1 MKNKIKTL
9 IVLFTIISNTAYSQ
23 LFVTNPFIGTFTWAT
38 NGNVTNFPYNGIS
51 ISDITVSDFT
61 KVNVVTSSSSGNFRA
76 SSWTTNSIV
85 DPSKYFEFT
94 LTANPG
100 TTINMSSI
108 NFGIGRSA
116 TGPIKWEW
124 RTSIDNYATI
134 ASNYV
139 TINTNL
145 TLIDGTI
152 SVPDVSSG
160 WTNNTLGFQD
170 FNNLNSITFRF
181 YGFASEAIA
190 GTGGLQGN
198 LTFNGE
204 SISVIPEPSTVS
216 LLLICGIT
224 ALGYRIRSKIR
235 S

>member
-9 IVLFTIISNTAYSQ
+9 IVLFTIFSNTAYSQ
-23 LFVTNPFIGTFTWAT
+23 LFVTNPFTGSFNWAT
-38 NGNVTNFPYNGIS
+38 NGNVTTFPYNGLLIS
-51 ISDITVSDFT
+51 NVDVGNFT
-61 KVNVVTSSSSGNFRA
+61 KVNVTTSSSSGNFRA
-76 SSWTTNSIV
+76 SSWTTNSII
-85 DPSKYFEFT
+85 DTSKYFEFT
-94 LTANPG
+94 LTADPG

-124 RTSIDNYATI
+124 RTSIDNYATV

-145 TLIDGTI
+145 TLTGGTI
-152 SVPDVSSG
+152 SVPDVNSG

-170 FNNLNSITFRF
+170 FDSLNSITFRF

-198 LTFNGE
+198 LTFTGE
-204 SISVIPEPSTVS
+204 SVSVIPEPMTIQ
-216 LLLICGIT
+216 LLLVGL
-224 ALGYRIRSKIR
+224 ALLGYKVRSR
-235 S
+235 YH

>member
-23 LFVTNPFIGTFTWAT
+23 LFVTNPFTGSFNWAT
-38 NGNVTNFPYNGIS
+38 NGNVTTFPYNGLLIS
-51 ISDITVSDFT
+51 NVDVGNFT
-61 KVNVVTSSSSGNFRA
+61 KVNLTTSSSSGNFRA

-85 DPSKYFEFT
+85 DTSKYFEFT

-108 NFGIGRSA
+108 NFGVGRSG
-116 TGPIKWEW
+116 TGPTKWEW
-124 RTSIDNYATI
+124 RTSVDNYATVS
-134 ASNYV
+134 SNYV

-145 TLIDGTI
+145 TLTGGTI
-152 SVPDVSSG
+152 SVPDVNSG

-170 FNNLNSITFRF
+170 FDNLNSITFRF

-198 LTFNGE
+198 LTFAGE
-204 SISVIPEPSTVS
+204 SVSVIPEPMTIQ
-216 LLLICGIT
+216 LLLVGL
-224 ALGYRIRSKIR
+224 ALLGYKVRSR
-235 S
+235 NH

>member
-9 IVLFTIISNTAYSQ
+9 IVLFTIFSNTAYSQ
-23 LFVTNPFIGTFTWAT
+23 LFVTNPFTGSFNWAT
-38 NGNVTNFPYNGIS
+38 NGNVTTFPYNGLLIS
-51 ISDITVSDFT
+51 NVDVGNFT
-61 KVNVVTSSSSGNFRA
+61 KVNVTTSSSSGNFRA
-76 SSWTTNSIV
+76 SSWTTNSII
-85 DPSKYFEFT
+85 DTSKYFEFT
-94 LTANPG
+94 LTADPG

-124 RTSIDNYATI
+124 RTSIDNYATV

-145 TLIDGTI
+145 TLTGGTI
-152 SVPDVSSG
+152 SVPDVNSG

-170 FNNLNSITFRF
+170 FDNLNSITFRF

-198 LTFNGE
+198 LTFTGE
-204 SISVIPEPSTVS
+204 SVSVIPEPMTIQ
-216 LLLICGIT
+216 LLLVGL
-224 ALGYRIRSKIR
+224 ALLGYKVRSR
-235 S
+235 YH